1 MKMLSEKIFE
11 ILESGWIIRLDDGR
25 IGDKFSDTYKLEY
38 GTPENI
44 KEQFCELCELMESM
58 G

>member
-1 MKMLSEKIFE
+1 MLSEKIFE